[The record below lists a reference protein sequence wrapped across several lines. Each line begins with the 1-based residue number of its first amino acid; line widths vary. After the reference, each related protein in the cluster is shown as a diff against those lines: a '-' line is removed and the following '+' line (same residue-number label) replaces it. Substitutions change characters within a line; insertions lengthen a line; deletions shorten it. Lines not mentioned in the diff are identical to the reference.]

1 MKKNAE
7 TMKEVASLC
16 SKYCSCDD
24 CGCKNSTSA
33 NASCQNCT
41 HYDAN
46 LFNDNVVR
54 INIKALFSP
63 IHIAQ

>member
-41 HYDAN
+41 HYDAKNVCDIDLYEEIVTNYN
-46 LFNDNVVR
+46 L
-54 INIKALFSP
+54 
-63 IHIAQ
+63 

>member
-16 SKYCSCDD
+16 SKSCSCDD

-41 HYDAN
+41 HYDAKNVCDIDLYEEIVTNHN
-46 LFNDNVVR
+46 L
-54 INIKALFSP
+54 
-63 IHIAQ
+63 

>member
-41 HYDAN
+41 HYDAKNVCDIDLYEEIVTNPN
-46 LFNDNVVR
+46 L
-54 INIKALFSP
+54 
-63 IHIAQ
+63 

>member
-1 MKKNAE
+1 MKKSAE

-41 HYDAN
+41 HYDAKNVCDIDLYEEIVTNHN
-46 LFNDNVVR
+46 L
-54 INIKALFSP
+54 
-63 IHIAQ
+63 

>member
-16 SKYCSCDD
+16 SKYCRCDD

-41 HYDAN
+41 HYDAKNVCDIDLYEEIVTNHN
-46 LFNDNVVR
+46 L
-54 INIKALFSP
+54 
-63 IHIAQ
+63 

>member
-41 HYDAN
+41 HYDAKNVCVIDLYEEIVTNHN
-46 LFNDNVVR
+46 L
-54 INIKALFSP
+54 
-63 IHIAQ
+63 

>member
-1 MKKNAE
+1 MKKNDE

-41 HYDAN
+41 HYDAKNVCDIDLYEEIVTNHN
-46 LFNDNVVR
+46 L
-54 INIKALFSP
+54 
-63 IHIAQ
+63 

>member
-41 HYDAN
+41 HYDAKNVCDIDLYEEIVTNHN
-46 LFNDNVVR
+46 L
-54 INIKALFSP
+54 
-63 IHIAQ
+63 

>member
-33 NASCQNCT
+33 NATCQNCT
-41 HYDAN
+41 HYDAKNVCDIDLYEEIVTNHN
-46 LFNDNVVR
+46 L
-54 INIKALFSP
+54 
-63 IHIAQ
+63 